1 MLDPNQSYTFGKLQD
16 QKGGLDPYGDYSF
29 SSPSRELRRTA
40 PITGAETAMIIGLDI
55 IPAIGGTIIGALG
68 GPPGMIALGATGGG
82 FGNYWS
88 QKYRIARGLQ
98 DEIGFGELAASTV
111 LSGIPLSVPA
121 KAGMAG
127 KTAIRAG
134 QGSVLAGADLA
145 ARTTI
150 DEGRLPTD
158 EEVATSL
165 LFGGVFGGTLGAAEA
180 KWLSNTTGVD
190 YAPNA
195 TRDETIDLL
204 TNAVDEA
211 GGPLNFDS
219 TQKIGFFTFRDPQG
233 NFTFRDPDPLLP
245 TTTTSELATTTG
257 IEPVTALGPRRLRQ
271 LDQPELPGPR
281 GLPGPAQRQLTD
293 RKEGSDVIIELTE
306 DQVTQLNRMPSREYA
321 EGLMSQ
327 LENKLLLET
336 TQQIND
342 LALTNN
348 VPSQF
353 EPLKLALENKIAKPD
368 DDIEIL
374 TPAQL
379 WQNIALKEDSL
390 FRTPVV
396 SDTSLEQ
403 LLSKIAKSWEIV
415 DISDDAGPNT
425 ILKGNDSDIG
435 RFYRGGT
442 ARNFVISKKG
452 NRSNEIEMIETGYL
466 AFLHPA
472 AARSIDGSDQPN
484 KFISVGAAGAKG
496 GGQDAYQAILQYAH
510 NTGKVYVPAPTLSP
524 INKMRTLSA
533 MFSSALKNK
542 STKHFLL
549 HETHIDAMEL
559 PTGYKWGDNFER
571 DLNYLATGEK
581 ILVNRRTNKLLQD
594 YEFDFSTN
602 RFTRTQKDG
611 TKTPI
616 SHNGIREIVTKSP
629 KFIDAGVGETTLKR
643 AIITKSLSERNPA
656 DGGRLG
662 QRDIAPRRDGKYF
675 ENLLPAGIGLAGF
688 VNILSDDERDDLAQ
702 AGGSWGLVLAALAS
716 AAGIKTKKATSAIKN
731 GSKKG
736 QQQNVADKKI
746 RAVGKTPKPDP
757 IPKPRANK
765 KGNKFKDP
773 TNPRDYRIDELVDF
787 IKSDNIN
794 EATKIQ
800 AIAVLAER
808 ASRDTK
814 TGRRT
819 ARKLEELF
827 ATGKASGSKVTTEP
841 FALPAELA
849 TPQGRQDIL
858 SRTFIEEGIKK
869 KTKQELLFDV
879 HSGNELALEEL
890 KRRATKNPKTKRFME
905 QNNLLSGVIS
915 TGATGAAVMSLLM
928 EDDGDNQF
936 VKAGIGGGELLVL
949 LALSTL
955 GYKGASKFIKTDR
968 FKNLKAQARNNPEA
982 VEPTVIKEER
992 VRKEQGKNA
1001 FVPPGTTRKAMRDF
1015 KDIISDAL
1023 DPISRKL
1030 KGVNEAIAEQVRGYD
1045 RLVGKRTAEYLS
1057 RGTPFLE
1064 SMSKLLKGKKE
1075 KEELF
1080 INHLL
1085 NGRYTEIT
1093 RDILDPLNAPTEIGK
1108 QMKEMRQVLDEI
1120 RTYAR
1125 ERGGLDVG
1133 YIEDYFPRI
1142 VEDYKSFRAALEGT
1156 LDQPSKN
1163 AISEALDEYAKK
1175 NYDGKV
1181 DLIPESEQ
1189 AEVVSRVLRGA
1200 TLQEGM
1206 TPGNVKSRKIL
1217 EVDRMMQAGY
1227 KKPADAFVQY
1237 VERMVQ
1243 ATERRNF
1250 FYKKPSSAQDVGFEG
1265 SRDRVG
1271 ADLGSKMEVSDGI
1284 ANVVL
1289 RLQKQNKLSAEDV
1302 EVLQKLLESRFS
1314 GQSVGA
1320 FTSNV
1325 KNLNYISTMGNFG
1338 SAITQLGDFAYSI
1351 HFAGF
1356 DNTFQSVFNRNFDF
1370 VKLFGLSNADIGTV
1384 GSSGFTQKLLDNV
1397 FSFTQ
1402 LKRLDQFAKNTT
1414 MNALWRK
1421 HKQMA
1426 SKDANGLI
1434 KELQPAFGDRAKTI
1448 VRDLQTSNPNSNQ
1461 LPKSIEELV
1470 WYKFLDLN
1478 PATLT
1483 EMPATYSRSGNLRI
1497 AYMLKSFT
1505 LKQIDVF
1512 RQAGIDDITEGVK
1525 LYQDGN
1531 QNAGARLAAK
1541 GAGNLVKLASIF
1553 FAANATT
1560 DVIKDTLYG
1569 RPTELDDLTTSNLL
1583 KLVGVNRYLAYEA
1596 KRKGLG
1602 SAVGQLLLPPF
1613 TFFDRLGRDLIN
1625 IYEGKEYQG
1634 NFLQGTPLDI
1644 IYWHYLGG
1652 LDKIEKDN

>member
-29 SSPSRELRRTA
+29 SSPTRELRRTA

-55 IPAIGGTIIGALG
+55 IPAIGGAIVGSFG
-68 GPPGMIALGATGGG
+68 GPLGTAAGGATGGA

-98 DEIGFGELAASTV
+98 DEIGYGELGASTV

-121 KAGMAG
+121 KAGMVG

-195 TRDETIDLL
+195 TRDETLDLL

-233 NFTFRDPDPLLP
+233 NFTFKDSDPLLP

-257 IEPVTALGPRRLRQ
+257 IEPVTALGPRRLRE
-271 LDQPELPGPR
+271 LNQPELPGPR

-306 DQVTQLNRMPSREYA
+306 DQVTQLNQMPAREYA

-336 TQQIND
+336 TEQVNN

-348 VPSQF
+348 VSP
-353 EPLKLALENKIAKPD
+353 ELAPLKNALENKITKPA

-403 LLSKIAKSWEIV
+403 VLSKVAKSWEIT
-415 DISDDAGPNT
+415 G
-425 ILKGNDSDIG
+425 
-435 RFYRGGT
+435 YRRDQKLWGLEGSYKI
-442 ARNFVISKKG
+442 VKKG
-452 NRSNEIEMIETGYL
+452 NQNNRIQISEIDDIITVVSS
-466 AFLHPA
+466 F
-472 AARSIDGSDQPN
+472 
-484 KFISVGAAGAKG
+484 AKG
-496 GGQDAYQAILQYAH
+496 GGQDAYQAILQYAY
-510 NTGKVYVPAPTLSP
+510 NTGKLYLPDDVLTT
-524 INKMRTLSA
+524 INELRTLSA

-542 STKHFLL
+542 STKHFQL
-549 HETHIDAMEL
+549 HETHEAAMEL
-559 PTGYKWGDNFER
+559 PAGYKWGDNFER

-581 ILVNRRTNKLLQD
+581 NLVNRRSNKLIQD

-616 SHNGIREIVTKSP
+616 SHNGIRGIVRKSQNL
-629 KFIDAGVGETTLKR
+629 IDAGTGETTLKR

-675 ENLLPAGIGLAGF
+675 ENLLPAGIGLAAF
-688 VNILSDDERDDLAQ
+688 ANTLSDDERDDIAQ
-702 AGGSWGLVLAALAS
+702 AGGSWGLALAALAS
-716 AAGIKTKKATSAIKN
+716 AAGIRTKKATSAIKG

-736 QQQNVADKKI
+736 KQKNVADQKV

-773 TNPRDYRIDELVDF
+773 TNPRNYEIDELVDF
-787 IKSDNIN
+787 IKSDNVN

-841 FALPAELA
+841 FALPTDLA

-858 SRTFIEEGIKK
+858 SRTFIEEGIKN
-869 KTKQELLFDV
+869 KTKQELLIDV
-879 HSGNELALEEL
+879 HSGSEQALEEL
-890 KRRATKNPKTKRFME
+890 KRRATKNPRTKRFME

-968 FKNLKAQARNNPEA
+968 FKNLKAQARKNPEA
-982 VEPTVIKEER
+982 VEPTIIKEER

-1001 FVPPGTTRKAMRDF
+1001 FVPPGSTRKVMRDF

-1030 KGVNEAIAEQVRGYD
+1030 KGVNEAIAEQVRGHD
-1045 RLVGKRTAEYLS
+1045 REVGKRTEEYLS
-1057 RGTPFLE
+1057 RGTPFLQ

-1080 INHLL
+1080 TNYLL
-1085 NGRYTEIT
+1085 NGKYTEIT
-1093 RDILDPLNAPTEIGK
+1093 RDILDPLNAPAEIGK

-1133 YIEDYFPRI
+1133 YIEEYFPRI

-1163 AISEALDEYAKK
+1163 AISEALDVYAKK

-1200 TLQEGM
+1200 SLQEGM

-1217 EVDRMMQAGY
+1217 KVDRMMQAGY

-1250 FYKKPSSAQDVGFEG
+1250 FYKKPNAAQDVGFEG
-1265 SRDRVG
+1265 SADRVG

-1289 RLQKQNKLSAEDV
+1289 RLQKENKLSAEDV
-1302 EVLQKLLESRFS
+1302 EVLQKLLDSRFS
-1314 GQSVGA
+1314 GKSVGA
-1320 FTSNV
+1320 VTSGV

-1384 GSSGFTQKLLDNV
+1384 GSSGFTQKALDNV
-1397 FSFTQ
+1397 FTVTG
-1402 LKRLDQFAKNTT
+1402 LKKLDQFAKNTT

-1478 PATLT
+1478 PATMT
-1483 EMPATYSRSGNLRI
+1483 EMPALYSRLGNGRI

-1505 LKQIDVF
+1505 LKQYDVF
-1512 RQAGIDDITEGVK
+1512 RQAGIDDITKGVK

-1596 KRKGLG
+1596 KRKGVG
-1602 SAVGQLLLPPF
+1602 SAAGQLLLPPF
-1613 TFFDRLGRDLIN
+1613 TVFDRGSRDLIN
-1625 IYEGKEYQG
+1625 IFEGKEYQG
-1634 NFLQGTPLDI
+1634 NLLQGTPLDVF
-1644 IYWHYLGG
+1644 YWHYLGG
-1652 LDKIEKDN
+1652 LDKIERMK

>member
-68 GPPGMIALGATGGG
+68 GPPGMIAGGATGGG

-281 GLPGPAQRQLTD
+281 GLPGPTQRQLTD

-306 DQVTQLNRMPSREYA
+306 DQVTQLNRMPAREYA

-336 TQQIND
+336 TQQVNN
-342 LALTNN
+342 LATTNN
-348 VPSQF
+348 VSS
-353 EPLKLALENKIAKPD
+353 ELAPLKNALENKIVESVD
-368 DDIEIL
+368 EIEIL

-379 WQNIALKEDSL
+379 WQNISLKEDSL

-396 SDTSLEQ
+396 SDTSLKQ
-403 LLSKIAKSWEIV
+403 VLSKVAKSWKIV
-415 DISDDAGPNT
+415 DEDIDFSSPVDSSEIIT
-425 ILKGNDSDIG
+425 I
-435 RFYRGGT
+435 
-442 ARNFVISKKG
+442 AKKG
-452 NRSNEIEMIETGYL
+452 NNNNQIEILQTSFPGE
-466 AFLHPA
+466 
-472 AARSIDGSDQPN
+472 GSVSRKIIVN
-484 KFISVGAAGAKG
+484 AKNAKG
-496 GGQDAYQAILQYAH
+496 GGQDAYQAVLQYAH
-510 NTGKVYVPAPTLSP
+510 NTGKVYVPDPMLSTQ
-524 INKMRTLSA
+524 NELRTLSA

-542 STKHFLL
+542 STKHFQL
-549 HETHIDAMEL
+549 HETHEAAMEL
-559 PTGYKWGDNFER
+559 PSGYKWGDNFER

-581 ILVNRRTNKLLQD
+581 NLVNRRSNKLIQD

-602 RFTRTQKDG
+602 KFIRTQKDG

-616 SHNGIREIVTKSP
+616 SHNGIRGIVKKS
-629 KFIDAGVGETTLKR
+629 KNLIDAGTGETTLKR

-656 DGGRLG
+656 DGRRLG

-688 VNILSDDERDDLAQ
+688 VNILSDDERDDIAQ

-736 QQQNVADKKI
+736 KQKNIVDQKV
-746 RAVGKTPKPDP
+746 RAAGKTPKPDP
-757 IPKPRANK
+757 LPKPRQQ
-765 KGNKFKDP
+765 GNKFKDP
-773 TNPRDYRIDELVDF
+773 TNPRDYEIDELVGF
-787 IKSDNIN
+787 IKSDNVN

-841 FALPAELA
+841 FALPTELA

-858 SRTFIEEGIKK
+858 SRTFIEEGIKN
-869 KTKQELLFDV
+869 KTKQELLIDV
-879 HSGNELALEEL
+879 HFGNELALEEL
-890 KRRATKNPKTKRFME
+890 KRRATKNPRTKRFME
-905 QNNLLSGVIS
+905 QNNLISGVIS

-955 GYKGASKFIKTDR
+955 GYKGASKFIKTER
-968 FKNLKAQARNNPEA
+968 FKNFKAQARKNPEA
-982 VEPTVIKEER
+982 AEPTVIKEER

-1030 KGVNEAIAEQVRGYD
+1030 KGINEAIAEQVRG
-1045 RLVGKRTAEYLS
+1045 
-1057 RGTPFLE
+1057 
-1064 SMSKLLKGKKE
+1064 
-1075 KEELF
+1075 
-1080 INHLL
+1080 H
-1085 NGRYTEIT
+1085 
-1093 RDILDPLNAPTEIGK
+1093 
-1108 QMKEMRQVLDEI
+1108 
-1120 RTYAR
+1120 
-1125 ERGGLDVG
+1125 
-1133 YIEDYFPRI
+1133 
-1142 VEDYKSFRAALEGT
+1142 
-1156 LDQPSKN
+1156 
-1163 AISEALDEYAKK
+1163 
-1175 NYDGKV
+1175 
-1181 DLIPESEQ
+1181 
-1189 AEVVSRVLRGA
+1189 
-1200 TLQEGM
+1200 
-1206 TPGNVKSRKIL
+1206 
-1217 EVDRMMQAGY
+1217 DRM
-1227 KKPADAFVQY
+1227 V
-1237 VERMVQ
+1237 
-1243 ATERRNF
+1243 
-1250 FYKKPSSAQDVGFEG
+1250 
-1265 SRDRVG
+1265 
-1271 ADLGSKMEVSDGI
+1271 
-1284 ANVVL
+1284 
-1289 RLQKQNKLSAEDV
+1289 
-1302 EVLQKLLESRFS
+1302 
-1314 GQSVGA
+1314 
-1320 FTSNV
+1320 
-1325 KNLNYISTMGNFG
+1325 
-1338 SAITQLGDFAYSI
+1338 
-1351 HFAGF
+1351 
-1356 DNTFQSVFNRNFDF
+1356 
-1370 VKLFGLSNADIGTV
+1370 
-1384 GSSGFTQKLLDNV
+1384 
-1397 FSFTQ
+1397 
-1402 LKRLDQFAKNTT
+1402 
-1414 MNALWRK
+1414 
-1421 HKQMA
+1421 
-1426 SKDANGLI
+1426 
-1434 KELQPAFGDRAKTI
+1434 
-1448 VRDLQTSNPNSNQ
+1448 
-1461 LPKSIEELV
+1461 
-1470 WYKFLDLN
+1470 
-1478 PATLT
+1478 
-1483 EMPATYSRSGNLRI
+1483 
-1497 AYMLKSFT
+1497 
-1505 LKQIDVF
+1505 
-1512 RQAGIDDITEGVK
+1512 
-1525 LYQDGN
+1525 
-1531 QNAGARLAAK
+1531 
-1541 GAGNLVKLASIF
+1541 
-1553 FAANATT
+1553 
-1560 DVIKDTLYG
+1560 
-1569 RPTELDDLTTSNLL
+1569 
-1583 KLVGVNRYLAYEA
+1583 
-1596 KRKGLG
+1596 
-1602 SAVGQLLLPPF
+1602 
-1613 TFFDRLGRDLIN
+1613 
-1625 IYEGKEYQG
+1625 
-1634 NFLQGTPLDI
+1634 
-1644 IYWHYLGG
+1644 
-1652 LDKIEKDN
+1652 